1 MTDFFVP
8 ELDPLHPHRHLDAL
22 DTPFGK
28 RSVYDS
34 VSYCTRCGSCQQAC
48 PTYLIT
54 AQETFSPR
62 GRNQLVRLAAE
73 GKLNLKKN
81 RVLAEKALN
90 TCLLCGRCTQACAGK
105 IPTAEHMLELRRTL
119 QSRALPR
126 LLFGLL
132 SLHGSHPRLFSA
144 LVKTGLWLRRLGVV
158 TLMRLGGLTRLT
170 GLRWM
175 NHANDILPNAPDRQ
189 QRTAWK
195 QACTQTPPAP
205 TLIYLPS
212 LEADFLMPAAALST
226 LRLAEQTKHRVQV
239 WSHTASGLF
248 EYVYG
253 DIRQSRRLLRRLITR
268 RAQTAGGT
276 LPLLTDSIDVYLFLR
291 RAPQLFTA
299 WPRWREKAEAL
310 AKSVWF
316 ITDIWPRTR
325 PPSAETAARVRL
337 DASALFAREGEP
349 FDKAR
354 KILKTQF
361 KKNFVECLYKDADIP
376 AFGYSFVRDNL
387 GKEVCFSVVRNIAR
401 TQTKTVFTLSG
412 LSALELNFYLKR
424 FYPHAQADHLACL
437 NG

>member
-8 ELDPLHPHRHLDAL
+8 ELDPLHPRRHLSAL
-22 DTPFGK
+22 DTPFGR

-48 PTYLIT
+48 PTYLLT

-81 RVLAEKALN
+81 RQLAEKILN

-119 QSRALPR
+119 QTRALPR

-132 SLHGSHPRLFSA
+132 SLRGSHPRLFSA
-144 LVKTGLWLRRLGVV
+144 WVKTGLWLRRLGVV
-158 TLMRLGGLTRLT
+158 TLVRRCGLTRLA
-170 GLRWM
+170 GLQWV
-175 NHANDILPNAPDRQ
+175 NHADDILPDAPDRP

-195 QACTQTPPAP
+195 QKDVLPQQEP

-212 LEADFLMPAAALST
+212 LEADFFMPSVALST
-226 LRLAEQTKHRVQV
+226 LTLVEQKKHRVQI
-239 WSHTASGLF
+239 WHNTASGLF

-253 DIRQSRRLLRRLITR
+253 DIRQSRRLLRRLINR
-268 RAQTAGGT
+268 RAQTAGGS

-291 RAPQLFTA
+291 RSPQLFTD
-299 WPRWREKAEAL
+299 WPRWRAKAEEL
-310 AKSVWF
+310 AKSVLF
-316 ITDIWPRTR
+316 VTDVWPRARLTQ
-325 PPSAETAARVRL
+325 PDKETRVRL
-337 DASALFAREGEP
+337 DASALFTREGAP
-349 FDKAR
+349 FDKAH
-354 KILKTQF
+354 KILQTQF
-361 KKNFVECLYKDADIP
+361 KKNFVECLYKDADTP
-376 AFGYSFVRDNL
+376 AFGYSFVRQNL
-387 GKEVCFSVVRNIAR
+387 HHKICMSAVQGIAR
-401 TQTKTVFTLSG
+401 TQTGTVFTLSG

-424 FYPHAQADHLACL
+424 FYPLAQADHLTRL